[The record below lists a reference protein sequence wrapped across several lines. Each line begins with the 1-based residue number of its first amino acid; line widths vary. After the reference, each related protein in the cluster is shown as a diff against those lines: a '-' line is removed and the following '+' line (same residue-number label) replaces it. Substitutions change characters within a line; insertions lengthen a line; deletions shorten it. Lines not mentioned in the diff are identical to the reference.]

1 MNMKKGI
8 LLAVVIVL
16 STVGFAQA
24 QEGELSGNVGITYL
38 SKFIWRGFAWYDS
51 DSATKNSVDLDLYGT
66 GLGLNVAWY
75 LPMTSGHVNAERVDL
90 TLSYSGSYL
99 EGETYATDYTLG
111 WMYYTFPDQP
121 SGGNLDYV
129 KSSGD
134 FSGLFSDM
142 QEIFVSL
149 SWPEICPAGVV
160 PSYTVVRM
168 WASESGSAI
177 SRGLS
182 ELGAGGFGGWL
193 HVLGLGYDLPVE
205 DLLPELPEQIL
216 HLSLD
221 VTYNDGVLG
230 VDNDWSHAVLGATT
244 DFDLGNDLTLTP
256 GVFYQQAFEHTN
268 LLSEH
273 TFDDQLWCSLGLKY
287 SF

>member
-16 STVGFAQA
+16 STVSFAQA
-24 QEGELSGNVGITYL
+24 QEGELSGDVDVTYL
-38 SKFIWRGFAWYDS
+38 SKFIWRGYAWYDS
-51 DSATKNSVDLDLYGT
+51 DSATKTSVNLDLYDT

-75 LPMTSGHVNAERVDL
+75 LPMTSGHVNDERVDIA
-90 TLSYSGSYL
+90 LSYSGSCL
-99 EGETYATDYTLG
+99 EGETYATNYAIG

-121 SGGNLDYV
+121 SGGSLT
-129 KSSGD
+129 SSAT
-134 FSGLFSDM
+134 SAILSDL

-149 SWPEICPAGVV
+149 SWPDICPAGVV

-177 SRGLS
+177 SRALS
-182 ELGAGGFGGWL
+182 NIGAGGFGGWL
-193 HVLGLGYDLPVE
+193 HVLGMGYDLPVE

-216 HLSLD
+216 HLSLSM
-221 VTYNDGVLG
+221 TYNDGVLG

-244 DFDLGNDLTLTP
+244 VFDLGNDLTLTR
-256 GVFYQQAFEHTN
+256 GVYYQ
-268 LLSEH
+268 SS
-273 TFDDQLWCSLGLKY
+273 W
-287 SF
+287 